1 MAAAPAVVTRG
12 GDRVGALPRR
22 LRSVVTVR
30 GVVILLVVGIIG
42 YLVLTPFLYLVIG
55 TFFQDGR
62 FSLAAFERAYGTS
75 GLGPMVLNSIVFTVG
90 ATALALAL
98 GTMLAYVTVRTDVP
112 FKSLI
117 VASSVVPIILPGL
130 LYTIAWV
137 MLGSPN
143 IGAINQLST
152 ALFGGPIVNVFSMP
166 GMIWVEGTHSAPLV
180 YLFMYVAFRAMDP
193 SLEESALT
201 CGASRAR
208 MFFSV
213 TLPLARPAIAGAA
226 LLVGVKILGSFEV
239 PMLLGVP
246 ESIFVFVSRIYFVM
260 QDFPYDTAA
269 AGALSVGL
277 IVLAFAGVWAMAR
290 ARGSGKEHATVTGK
304 GFRPNEIELGRLRW
318 VVSSLVLLF
327 FLVTLVAP
335 LAVMVWNSFMPYYQA
350 FSTSALA
357 NLTLDNYR
365 DLFASDIFTTS
376 VVNSLLLA
384 AGSATVVMLLTAI
397 ASWVVVRSTSRA
409 RQLVDHLTFS
419 PMVLPGLVIG
429 VAVSFVYLR
438 NPLPFPVYGTL
449 LILLIA
455 YVTNFLP
462 YGMRYAVSSL
472 EQISIEL
479 EESAEVSG
487 ATWWRTIRRVVFPLV
502 FPGLMAGWIYLFVVI
517 VRELGSSILLY
528 SPGNEVIAVLIFR
541 FYEEGELVTISALG
555 VVLVT
560 ALTLIV
566 GLVYRYGSRVGI
578 RL

>member
-1 MAAAPAVVTRG
+1 MTAAPVIVAPGSGRI
-12 GDRVGALPRR
+12 GALTRR
-22 LRSVVTVR
+22 VRSLLTVR
-30 GVVILLVVGIIG
+30 SLVIALAVGIIG
-42 YLVLTPFLYLVIG
+42 YLVLTPFLYLVLG

-75 GLGPMVLNSIVFTVG
+75 GLWPMVLNSVVFTVG
-90 ATALALAL
+90 ATGLALVL
-98 GTMLAYVTVRTDVP
+98 GTLLAYVTVRTNVP
-112 FKSLI
+112 LKSLV
-117 VASSVVPIILPGL
+117 VASSVVPIIIPGL

-143 IGAINQLST
+143 IGSINQLSN
-152 ALFGGPIVNVFSMP
+152 AVLGIPVVNVFSMP

-201 CGASRAR
+201 SGASRVR
-208 MFFSV
+208 MFFTV
-213 TLPLARPAIAGAA
+213 TLPLVRPAIAGAA

-246 ESIFVFVSRIYFVM
+246 EGIFVFVSRIYFVM
-260 QDFPYDTAA
+260 QDFPYDTPA

-277 IVLAFAGVWAMAR
+277 IVLAFVGIWAMSR

-304 GFRPNEIELGRLRW
+304 GFRPNEINLGRLRW
-318 VVSSLVLLF
+318 VVSALVLLF
-327 FLVTLVAP
+327 FLITLVAP
-335 LAVMVWNSFMPYYQA
+335 LAVMLWNSLMPYYQA
-350 FSTSALA
+350 FSVSALA

-365 DLFASDIFTTS
+365 RLFASDIFTTS

-384 AGSATVVMLLTAI
+384 AASATVVMILTAI
-397 ASWVVVRSTSRA
+397 ASWVVIRSKSRA

-449 LILLIA
+449 VILLIA
-455 YVTNFLP
+455 YITNFLP

-479 EESAEVSG
+479 EESAQVSG
-487 ATWWRTIRRVVFPLV
+487 ATWWRTIRKVVLPLV
-502 FPGLMAGWIYLFVVI
+502 FPGLMAGWIYLLVVI

-566 GLVYRYGSRVGI
+566 GVVYRYGSRVGI